1 MTSDKLFEKIENCR
15 SLDFGDIFSKSIE
28 LFKKVWLQGFL
39 HLLIS
44 FLVMLPL
51 IFVMYIPVIA
61 LAGVSSGYE
70 SGYLDEYPGEGLSIG
85 LMALFIILV
94 LIVSIVASAVQFGIT
109 AHFYITCKQVDL
121 GFSETSSYFIF
132 LKGQYLRKV
141 LLLSVATF
149 GIALLAIT
157 LCYFPLFYVIVPLQ
171 LLGVLFAFNP
181 EIEVSDLIKA
191 SFKLGNKKWLLVFG
205 LVWVSSMLAS
215 MVGFIM
221 CFVGVFFT
229 SSFALLPVY
238 FVYKDAIGF
247 EEDEFENENTFLIK

>member
-1 MTSDKLFEKIENCR
+1 MTSDKLFEKIENCN
-15 SLDFGDIFSKSIE
+15 SLDFGGIFNKSIE
-28 LFKKVWLQGFL
+28 LFKKVWLQGFV

-51 IFVMYIPVIA
+51 IFVMYIPIIA
-61 LAGVSSGYE
+61 LAGVSSGYGH
-70 SGYLDEYPGEGLSIG
+70 GYPSEEVSIG
-85 LMALFIILV
+85 LMILFVILV
-94 LIVSIVASAVQFGIT
+94 FIVSIVASAFQFGIT
-109 AHFYITCKQVDL
+109 AHFYKVCKEVDL
-121 GFSETSSYFIF
+121 GLPETSSYFVF
-132 LKGQYLRKV
+132 LKGRNLRKV
-141 LLLSVATF
+141 LLLSLVTF
-149 GIALLAIT
+149 GIALLAIA

-205 LVWVSSMLAS
+205 LVWVSSMLAT

-247 EEDEFENENTFLIK
+247 EEEELENENTFLIK